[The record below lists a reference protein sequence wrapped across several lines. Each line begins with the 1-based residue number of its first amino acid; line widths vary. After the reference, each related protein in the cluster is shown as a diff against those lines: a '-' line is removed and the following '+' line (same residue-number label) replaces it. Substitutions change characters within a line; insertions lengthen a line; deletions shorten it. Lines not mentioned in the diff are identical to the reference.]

1 MANAQ
6 VQDGERS
13 RGLRVASVGGVPVY
27 VGASWLVMAV
37 IIIATIGPS
46 VAGQRPDLGL
56 RGYGVAALFAL
67 ELLVA
72 VLVHEAAHAVAAR
85 AFGLP
90 VHRVVADLW
99 GGHTAFDASRSTP
112 GVSAVVAVVG
122 PVANGILALVAHAF
136 QDAAPPGVPRS
147 LVGAFALLNAALGAF
162 NLLPGLPLD
171 GGQLVDAAVWKAT
184 GNRNKGMVVAGWSG
198 RVVTVLVILWFLG
211 RPLLSGGGLDVVNV
225 IWALFIASFLWAG
238 ATSAIRAGTALET
251 LGGVRLA
258 HVLRPAVGAPAETPL
273 GRALSPGAV
282 PVVLDERGRPVAL
295 VSWEDAQLVPE
306 AARDFTTLGSVCR
319 AQPPG
324 WVVEA
329 DPSGDIV
336 PVVLALQELATG
348 VVAVTQDGRLLG
360 LVTTAD
366 VNAALAPR

>member
-1 MANAQ
+1 MANARAQ
-6 VQDGERS
+6 GGERS
-13 RGLRVASVGGVPVY
+13 PGLRVASVGGVPVY

-46 VAGQRPDLGL
+46 VAAQRPDLGL
-56 RGYGVAALFAL
+56 LVYGVAALFAL
-67 ELLVA
+67 ELLLA
-72 VLVHEAAHAVAAR
+72 VLVHEAAHALSAR
-85 AFGLP
+85 AFALP

-112 GVSAVVAVVG
+112 GVSAVVAVLG
-122 PVANGILALVAHAF
+122 PVANGILALLAYAF
-136 QDAAPPGVPRS
+136 RDAAPPGVPHS

-171 GGQLVDAAVWKAT
+171 GGQLVDAAVWKVT
-184 GNRNKGMVVAGWSG
+184 GNRNRGMVVAGWSG
-198 RVVTVLVILWFLG
+198 RVVTILVLLWFLG
-211 RPLLSGGGLDVVNV
+211 RPLLRGGGLNIVDVV
-225 IWALFIASFLWAG
+225 WALFIASFLWAG

-258 HVLRPAVGAPAETPL
+258 HVLQPAVGSDASTPL
-273 GRALSPGAV
+273 SSALASGSV

-295 VSWEDAQLVPE
+295 VSWQDAQMVPE
-306 AARDFTTLGSVCR
+306 AARGSTPVGSVCR

-336 PVVLALQELATG
+336 PVVLALQELDSG
-348 VVAVTQDGRLLG
+348 VVAVTHAGHLLG
-360 LVTTAD
+360 LVTTTD
-366 VNAALAPR
+366 VNAALAPH